1 MKILALEK
9 ELPNVIAKE
18 SQPLLKEEARR
29 VWELHQAGALREIYF
44 NSNQHTAV
52 IVLECPNVEEAQ
64 GLLSTLPL
72 VKAGLV
78 EFEVIPLVPYDGL
91 ARLFAE
97 AT

>member
-9 ELPNVIAKE
+9 EIPGAAAE
-18 SQPLLKEEARR
+18 AYQQLLKDEARR
-29 VWELHQAGALREIYF
+29 VWELLQAGVLREIYF
-44 NSNQHTAV
+44 NSNEHTAV
-52 IVLECPNVEEAQ
+52 IVLECPNVEGAQ

-78 EFEVIPLVPYDGL
+78 EFDVIPLVPYDGL
-91 ARLFAE
+91 VRLFAK